1 MSPCQ
6 QKKDKECPKKDNC
19 PPEKGKKE
27 EKSNASV
34 KADTKV
40 NAAGNGK
47 KGNWWT
53 EGKGGIKRQN
63 SLNKEH

>member
-6 QKKDKECPKKDNC
+6 QKKDK
-19 PPEKGKKE
+19 

-40 NAAGNGK
+40 NAAGSGK
-47 KGNWWT
+47 KGN
-53 EGKGGIKRQN
+53 
-63 SLNKEH
+63 